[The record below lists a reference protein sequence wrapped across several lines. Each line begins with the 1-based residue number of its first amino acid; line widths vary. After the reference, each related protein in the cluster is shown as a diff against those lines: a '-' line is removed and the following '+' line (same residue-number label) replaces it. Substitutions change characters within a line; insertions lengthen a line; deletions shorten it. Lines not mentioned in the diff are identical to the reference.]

1 MNIAVIGASID
12 RAKFGNKA
20 VRAYKEQGNKVF
32 PVNPKEKEIEGLKC
46 FNSLKEINEQID
58 FASIY
63 LPPKIGLTIVLDL
76 KEKRIKKVYLNPGT
90 ESDELIKA
98 LNKAGIIPILE
109 CSILALGRN
118 PEKILI

>member
-20 VRAYKEQGNKVF
+20 VRAYKERGSKVF

>member
-20 VRAYKEQGNKVF
+20 VRAYKERGSKVF

-63 LPPKIGLTIVLDL
+63 LPPKIGLTIVSDL